1 MSNAVIT
8 NETLTLIANAIRMK
22 GGTSGTMKPSQ
33 MPSAIAAIPTG
44 GILQSKSVTPSSS
57 VQTVLPDSGYDGLSS
72 VEVGAV
78 DLQSK
83 YVQPATYFQTI
94 VPDTGKVGLSRV
106 EIAAARLQE
115 KTVTSSGSAQEITP
129 DSGYYGLSKVTVS
142 VTPEPVVFP
151 LLWTNP
157 DSSSNF
163 AQQTVAIDLSGY
175 DAVIIDSKNNKSVS
189 DDAGEPNITHLYETV
204 ETSSTHY
211 GVCAQN
217 VGYIVF
223 RQAAALPTGVS
234 FLGGQKFNSSSGMI
248 SSDNGV
254 CIPIRIYGVKGSF
267 GT

>member
-1 MSNAVIT
+1 M
-8 NETLTLIANAIRMK
+8 
-22 GGTSGTMKPSQ
+22 
-33 MPSAIAAIPTG
+33 
-44 GILQSKSVTPSSS
+44 
-57 VQTVLPDSGYDGLSS
+57 
-72 VEVGAV
+72 
-78 DLQSK
+78 
-83 YVQPATYFQTI
+83 
-94 VPDTGKVGLSRV
+94 
-106 EIAAARLQE
+106 
-115 KTVTSSGSAQEITP
+115 
-129 DSGYYGLSKVTVS
+129 
-142 VTPEPVVFP
+142 
-151 LLWTNP
+151 
-157 DSSSNF
+157 
-163 AQQTVAIDLSGY
+163 
-175 DAVIIDSKNNKSVS
+175 IIDSKNNKSVS